1 MSLLTRLTISSP
13 SALCRLGQLLAN
25 RQIIFQQQLPVLSMA
40 SSLMVPSQRT
50 IATSVIRR
58 DIDSAAK
65 YIGAGAATVGVAG
78 AGAGIGTVFGSLV
91 VAYARNPSL
100 KQQLFS
106 YAILGFALSE
116 AMGLF
121 CLMMAFI
128 KVSSMFVISK
138 KLACFRPTFIRTV
151 TTDVLRIGSVMRP
164 VTPSNDNNQSLI
176 PILYYEKNFF
186 PPSFIRHLEWLMK
199 KDKLGQDALFVGPP
213 GPTRRHL
220 ILAYLELTRK
230 PYQYLQLTRDTTDS
244 DIKQRREIQNK
255 TALFINQAAVNA
267 AIHGHTLVLDGLE
280 KAERNVLPI
289 LNNLLEN
296 REMNLD
302 NGQFLVSTQRFDELL
317 KFYTKEQLDQLN
329 FIRVHEDFRVIAL
342 TLPPL
347 PEYRGHSLDP
357 PLRSRFQLRDIS
369 NVPLTFTE
377 HTNLLRTLHPNV
389 EGYFI
394 ENLLSLAS
402 LINSTD
408 LETLKLVHFPFDRLN
423 LSVHLAELIPNI
435 NLIDCFH
442 RIYPYDILY
451 KNSKESKQ
459 VIQHMFK
466 QLAIQE
472 QVEKSSKKILN
483 INRQETK
490 AIVDYE
496 INGKKYQI
504 TVPAHDTSLPITSPT
519 FISTSYHDQLLSD
532 LILSHAIGDICLVGP
547 KGCGKSLII
556 DQFAS
561 LLNYPIEYFVLY
573 KDLSARELLQQ
584 RITNEN
590 GDTLWQNTPLVQ
602 AAIHGRLLVLDGI
615 HRLNNDTLVSL
626 QRLIQ
631 DRELFLPDGTRLLRH
646 DRYDHLENPSKNIRR
661 IHPSFR
667 IIALAEPPLSSNIGS
682 SESSSIKSSSEQNWL
697 NAETLNLFL
706 YHQMRSLNLTEER
719 QIVYSYLSSSNKS
732 IPAIEHLLQFV
743 HELRNSSETQL
754 KTVAQSLSTRN
765 VLRIAKHLKFNTSNY
780 HIQLRDQLIRQTSAP
795 FLPRLVQDAFY
806 EALNKS
812 GLEVNEQ
819 TISLNINWKE
829 SIMNNNK
836 NSVKSSFEH
845 AAKVPFTIFYE
856 NPIHSEIIQQMH
868 ESFLLGEHLLLIG
881 PQGVAKNRIVDHY
894 LQTLKLPREYIQL
907 HRDTTV
913 QSLTIQASIIN
924 GRIIYEDSPLI
935 KAIKEGSIAVIDEA
949 DKAPTNVTGIL
960 KSLIESGSMFLSDG
974 RRVYPKDT
982 GNITTIPSNMIIRTH
997 PNFRMIVLANR
1008 PGFPFLGNDLGDHFS
1023 TFPIL
1028 NPPRESEIILLQNFG
1043 PNIERKKLEQLVDVF
1058 TELRQLSIDGI
1069 ISYPYSLRELVSI
1082 VKHLNMF
1089 PNDSLADVIRNVF
1102 DLDNYNTDIID
1113 RLRSIL
1119 HRYGIPF
1126 HTENRTVNLAINHPL
1141 KLISKQETWP
1151 IMMIDDGNI
1160 EQSSSSSIILNEKSN
1175 KSSIKIIQSI
1185 NRTDLR
1191 TQNFS
1196 ELIYKYRL
1204 PLDETSY
1211 VHDLKVLN
1219 ENKSVLILTGN
1230 PLSLWMFKL
1239 GENQAKKIDLHSIF
1253 IDNTNRFTTPNYQLH
1268 VIPGNEQQVV
1278 VGDLTSQTWALVDLD
1293 TGRNAFIQSTISSS
1307 SPLTQAITRKFNEM
1321 LSQRNT
1327 SISRSSFNPTNG
1339 QLLQY
1344 IHNYNSIHIID
1355 FIKNIS
1361 QQIKLPFSIRH
1372 VIPFGDQWIL
1382 TDYVQQSSSSYL
1394 FNINNEQK
1402 PNISMIQ
1409 HNLDTIGLA
1418 NSGGYFNDN
1427 SLWFSSSY
1435 DYLGKIISNTNN
1447 NLIVER
1453 FKRTKI
1459 ISSGD
1464 VSPQEMY
1471 EKRRLQ
1477 TFINKQHSLIASF
1490 YAKNEIDK
1498 KFTIKH
1504 DFPDSSI
1511 LTYMELIDLKN
1522 HFITYIPIQRSQQQQ
1537 QYSRSTTSQ
1546 HEWHMLIKS
1555 GSGVIAAQYNDGSL
1569 ITIDAH
1575 ANIHQWEIIPSHLQI
1590 SLDAWHKNT
1599 NQSGT
1604 HSLDIEYL
1612 KNGKTDLSGPKHG
1625 KVDPANNP
1633 HVGGNQWAGGSGG
1646 RDTAGL
1652 GGIGGPYRLDSGHQV
1667 YQVPD
1672 DVKAAVPEHIR
1683 KAARE
1688 LGQKVF
1694 KERLKEIEMSEYEHD
1709 VYEGYLKKISSEIK
1723 MLRSIIESLEAKSH
1737 DRQWVRHRT
1746 TGDWDERKLIE
1757 GIIGEKSIYKYR
1769 ADVPPE
1775 PGSPQ
1780 TKAKRLRLVV
1790 DLSASMYRFN
1800 GVDNRL
1806 ERQCECVLMFLESLA
1821 GFEHKFV
1828 YDIVGH
1834 SGDEHSIELVRKH
1847 QPPKNNKERLKLLK
1861 LMHTHTMFC
1870 SSGDNT
1876 LPALKTAIDALQ
1888 AEPDDTVDERFV
1900 IVISDANFD
1909 RYGLSPKVFGK
1920 MLQSNENVQCFAM
1933 FIGSLGQQAIHLQQN
1948 LPSGKGFVCLET
1960 SQIPKVLKTIFTSDV
1975 LH

>member
-1 MSLLTRLTISSP
+1 MIHHSKS
-13 SALCRLGQLLAN
+13 N
-25 RQIIFQQQLPVLSMA
+25 V
-40 SSLMVPSQRT
+40 
-50 IATSVIRR
+50 RR
-58 DIDSAAK
+58 FKEI
-65 YIGAGAATVGVAG
+65 
-78 AGAGIGTVFGSLV
+78 
-91 VAYARNPSL
+91 
-100 KQQLFS
+100 
-106 YAILGFALSE
+106 
-116 AMGLF
+116 
-121 CLMMAFI
+121 
-128 KVSSMFVISK
+128 
-138 KLACFRPTFIRTV
+138 
-151 TTDVLRIGSVMRP
+151 
-164 VTPSNDNNQSLI
+164 VTPPTDSNQSLV
-176 PILYYEKNFF
+176 PIFYYEKNLF
-186 PPSFIRHLEWLMK
+186 PPPFVRHLEWLMK

-213 GPTRRHL
+213 GPIRRRL
-220 ILAYLELTRK
+220 VLAYLELTGK

-280 KAERNVLPI
+280 KTERNVLPI

-317 KFYTKEQLDQLN
+317 KSYTKEQLDQLN

-342 TLPPL
+342 TLPQL
-347 PEYRGHSLDP
+347 PDYKGHSLDP
-357 PLRSRFQLRDIS
+357 PLRSRFQLRDMG
-369 NVPLTFTE
+369 NVPLSFTQ
-377 HTNLLRTLHPNV
+377 HTNLLQSLHPSV
-389 EGYFI
+389 DSHFI
-394 ENLLSLAS
+394 EQLLSLAS

-408 LETLKLVHFPFDRLN
+408 LETLRLIHFPFDRLD
-423 LSVHLAELIPNI
+423 LSVRLAELIPAI
-435 NLIDCFH
+435 NLADCIH
-442 RIYPYDILY
+442 RIYPYEILY
-451 KNSKESKQ
+451 RQSQESKQ
-459 VIQHMFK
+459 AIQHMFK
-466 QLAIQE
+466 TLALPQQE
-472 QVEKSSKKILN
+472 KNSSKKIIK
-483 INRQETK
+483 INRQETE
-490 AIVDYE
+490 ATVDYE
-496 INGKKYQI
+496 MNGKQYQL
-504 TVPAHDTSLPITSPT
+504 TVPAHDSQLAINSPT
-519 FISTSYHDQLLSD
+519 FISTSYHDQLLAD
-532 LILSHAIGDICLVGP
+532 LMLSHAIGDMCLIGP

-602 AAIHGRLLVLDGI
+602 AAIHGRLLVLDGV
-615 HRLNNDTLVSL
+615 HRLNHDTLVSL

-646 DRYDHLENPSKNIRR
+646 DRYDHLENPSTSIRR

-667 IIALAEPPLSSNIGS
+667 IVALAEPPSGGNIAPSEGS
-682 SESSSIKSSSEQNWL
+682 SVKSSSEQNWL

-706 YHQMRSLNLTEER
+706 YHHMRSLNLNEER
-719 QIVYSYLSSSNKS
+719 EIVYSYLSVPNKS

-765 VLRIAKHLKFNTSNY
+765 VLRVAKHLKQNTSNY
-780 HIQLRDQLIRQTSAP
+780 HLQLRDQLIRQTSAP

-812 GLEVNEQ
+812 GLEDNQ
-819 TISLNINWKE
+819 PAISSDINWKQTV
-829 SIMNNNK
+829 MNPNDSSNT
-836 NSVKSSFEH
+836 SFEH
-845 AAKVPFTIFYE
+845 AAKVPFTVFYE

-913 QSLTIQASIIN
+913 QSLTIQANIIN
-924 GRIIYEDSPLI
+924 GRIVYEDSPLI
-935 KAIKEGSIAVIDEA
+935 KAIKEGSVAVIDEA

-974 RRVYPKDT
+974 RHVYPKET
-982 GNITTIPSNMIIRTH
+982 GAITTIPSNMIIRTH

-1008 PGFPFLGNDLGDHFS
+1008 PGFPFLGNDFFLSLGDHFS

-1058 TELRQLSIDGI
+1058 TQLRQLSIDGI

-1089 PNDSLADVIRNVF
+1089 PNDSLADVVCNVF
-1102 DLDNYNTDIID
+1102 DLDNYNTDVID
-1113 RLRSIL
+1113 RIQSIL
-1119 HRYGIPF
+1119 HRHGIPF
-1126 HTENRTVNLAINHPL
+1126 HIEKRTVNLAKSYPL
-1141 KLISKQETWP
+1141 KLVSNQETWQTT
-1151 IMMIDDGNI
+1151 MVDSGNL
-1160 EQSSSSSIILNEKSN
+1160 EHSSSIILSEQPN
-1175 KSSIKIIQSI
+1175 KPSIKTIHSI
-1185 NRTDLR
+1185 NRNDSR
-1191 TQNFS
+1191 TRNFT
-1196 ELIYKYRL
+1196 EMIYKYRL
-1204 PLDETSY
+1204 PLDETTY

-1219 ENKSVLILTGN
+1219 TNKSVLVLTGN
-1230 PLSLWMFKL
+1230 PLSLWTFKL

-1253 IDNTNRFTTPNYQLH
+1253 TKHSNRFTTPNYQLH
-1268 VIPGNEQQVV
+1268 LIPGNDKQVI
-1278 VGDLTSQTWALVDLD
+1278 VGEITNQVWSLINLDDGQTSI
-1293 TGRNAFIQSTISSS
+1293 IQSCISPSTPLTETIS
-1307 SPLTQAITRKFNEM
+1307 RKFNE
-1321 LSQRNT
+1321 LLLQRT
-1327 SISRSSFNPTNG
+1327 TVPSRSVYNSMNG

-1344 IHNYNSIHIID
+1344 NFNSHAIHIID
-1355 FIKNIS
+1355 FMKNLS
-1361 QQIKLPFSIRH
+1361 HQIKLPFLMRH
-1372 VIPFGDQWIL
+1372 AFPLGDQFVL
-1382 TDYVQQSSSSYL
+1382 TDHVQQASSSYL
-1394 FNINNEQK
+1394 FNINSEQK
-1402 PNISMIQ
+1402 LTISKIQ
-1409 HNLDTIGLA
+1409 HHIDAIGLA
-1418 NSGGYFNDN
+1418 SSGGHLNDN
-1427 SLWFSSSY
+1427 SLWFSSSN
-1435 DYLGKIISNTNN
+1435 DYLAKMISNTNN

-1453 FKRTKI
+1453 FRRTKL
-1459 ISSGD
+1459 ISPGD
-1464 VSPQEMY
+1464 VPPQEMY

-1477 TFINKQHSLIASF
+1477 TFINKQHSLIASL
-1490 YAKNEIDK
+1490 YAKAEIDK
-1498 KFTIKH
+1498 KFAVKTDI
-1504 DFPDSSI
+1504 PDASI
-1511 LTYMELIDLKN
+1511 LTFIELVDLN
-1522 HFITYIPIQRSQQQQ
+1522 QNLVTYIPIQRFQEQNA
-1537 QYSRSTTSQ
+1537 RSSTSQ

-1555 GSGVIAAQYNDGSL
+1555 GSGVIAEQFNDGSL
-1569 ITIDAH
+1569 VTIDSR
-1575 ANIHQWEIIPSHLQI
+1575 ANIHHWEIVPSNLQI
-1590 SLDAWHKNT
+1590 SLDAWSKIT
-1599 NQSGT
+1599 TQSGQQ
-1604 HSLDIEYL
+1604 SLDIEYM
-1612 KNGKTDLSGPKHG
+1612 KGGKTDLSGPKHG
-1625 KVDPANNP
+1625 KVDPENNP

-1652 GGIGGPYRLDSGHQV
+1652 GGIGGPYRLDSGNQV
-1667 YQVPD
+1667 YQVSD

-1694 KERLKEIEMSEYEHD
+1694 KERLKEIEMSEYEHE
-1709 VYEGYLKKISSEIK
+1709 VYEKYLNKISSEIK

-1769 ADVPPE
+1769 ADIPPE

-1821 GFEHKFV
+1821 GFEHKFA

-1834 SGDEHSIELVRKH
+1834 SGDEHSIELVRKN

-1861 LMHTHTMFC
+1861 LMYTHTMFC
-1870 SSGDNT
+1870 NSGDNT
-1876 LPALKTAIDALQ
+1876 FAALKSAIDALQ

-1909 RYGLSPKVFGK
+1909 RYGLSPQVFGK

-1933 FIGSLGQQAIHLQQN
+1933 FIGSLGQQATHLQQN

-1960 SQIPKVLKTIFTSDV
+1960 TQIPKVLKTIFTSDV